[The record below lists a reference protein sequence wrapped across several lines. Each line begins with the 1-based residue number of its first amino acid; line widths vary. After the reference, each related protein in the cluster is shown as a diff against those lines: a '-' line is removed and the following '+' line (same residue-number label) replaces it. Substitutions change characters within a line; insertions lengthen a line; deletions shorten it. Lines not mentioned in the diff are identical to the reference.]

1 MDFIWYADVFFL
13 TELLRNYFLLCL
25 TAAFE
30 KRNPFRLRLILAA
43 AAGSCGSIL
52 FLLIPALRRPV
63 CIPAAAAALGSLM
76 VFLAFPING
85 KRAAVR
91 LLGFLFASAAVMSGG
106 LSFFRQFF
114 YLTELESLLCM
125 GAVMAG
131 LAAFFWAGAQSR
143 RLGTLRYPVRLYYRG
158 KEKEFMALADSG
170 NRLREPVT
178 GKPVSVISYEDCRG
192 FCDTLSAVFCI
203 PYRSVGKE
211 QGMLT
216 GIVFE
221 RMEIFRDSGVLTV
234 EKPVVAVAREPLSAD
249 GSFTMLLPE
258 ELVI

>member
-1 MDFIWYADVFFL
+1 
-13 TELLRNYFLLCL
+13 
-25 TAAFE
+25 
-30 KRNPFRLRLILAA
+30 
-43 AAGSCGSIL
+43 
-52 FLLIPALRRPV
+52 
-63 CIPAAAAALGSLM
+63 
-76 VFLAFPING
+76 
-85 KRAAVR
+85 
-91 LLGFLFASAAVMSGG
+91 
-106 LSFFRQFF
+106 
-114 YLTELESLLCM
+114 
-125 GAVMAG
+125 MAG
-131 LAAFFWAGAQSR
+131 LAAFFWAAAQSR

>member
-85 KRAAVR
+85 KGAAVR
-91 LLGFLFASAAVMSGG
+91 LLGFLFASAAVISGG

-114 YLTELESLLCM
+114 YLTEVES
-125 GAVMAG
+125 
-131 LAAFFWAGAQSR
+131 
-143 RLGTLRYPVRLYYRG
+143 
-158 KEKEFMALADSG
+158 
-170 NRLREPVT
+170 
-178 GKPVSVISYEDCRG
+178 
-192 FCDTLSAVFCI
+192 
-203 PYRSVGKE
+203 
-211 QGMLT
+211 
-216 GIVFE
+216 
-221 RMEIFRDSGVLTV
+221 
-234 EKPVVAVAREPLSAD
+234 
-249 GSFTMLLPE
+249 
-258 ELVI
+258 

>member
-1 MDFIWYADVFFL
+1 MDFIWYADIFFL

-85 KRAAVR
+85 KGAAVR

-131 LAAFFWAGAQSR
+131 LAAFFWAAAQSR
-143 RLGTLRYPVRLYYRG
+143 RLGTLRYPVRLI
-158 KEKEFMALADSG
+158 
-170 NRLREPVT
+170 T
-178 GKPVSVISYEDCRG
+178 GAKKRNLW
-192 FCDTLSAVFCI
+192 LSRI
-203 PYRSVGKE
+203 PE
-211 QGMLT
+211 T
-216 GIVFE
+216 
-221 RMEIFRDSGVLTV
+221 
-234 EKPVVAVAREPLSAD
+234 AC
-249 GSFTMLLPE
+249 GSR
-258 ELVI
+258 